1 MGNTDDRLIR
11 VGFDFT
17 SGAWQ
22 GAGIGRVTRGL
33 LRELI
38 NRDTGFACRP
48 FYPGVEPSERANDF
62 FQETPVRCRRIPISE
77 RLWLAVSQKLR
88 APIPMQLAL
97 GRFDVYH
104 GPDFVVPVWPGM
116 RSVVTVHDLSYVTHP
131 ETAHPAQ
138 KRYLDSATPRA
149 IERSSRVIAVSE
161 ATRSDVIDVYNARP
175 ELVHV
180 VHNGLDPFFS
190 EPSSPDS
197 LHRAGRMVGSFPCFA
212 LSVGTIQPRKNLPTM
227 AAAVGLARRR
237 GLDIH
242 LVHVGAEGWLSDEV
256 HSGIAEVDDGFVH
269 FLGPLD
275 DRLLKALYQL
285 ARVTLAVSKA
295 EGFMIPIIESMAMGT
310 PVITSNVSSMPE
322 VAASAALLASP
333 DNPDEIA
340 EGIVE
345 LVDQPGLA
353 ESLKSRGRLRA
364 AEFTWEAAAEKTETV
379 YRAALESS

>member
-1 MGNTDDRLIR
+1 MGNTGDRLIR
-11 VGFDFT
+11 IGFDFT

-33 LRELI
+33 LQKLLK
-38 NRDTGFACRP
+38 RDTGFAYQP
-48 FYPGVEPSERANDF
+48 FYPGVEPSERAIDF
-62 FQETPVRCRRIPISE
+62 FRKTPVRCRRIPMSE

-88 APIPMQLAL
+88 VPVPMQLAL

-104 GPDFVVPVWPGM
+104 GPDFVVPAWPGM
-116 RSVVTVHDLSYVTHP
+116 RSVVTVHDLTYVTHP

-161 ATRSDVIDVYNARP
+161 ATRSDVIDVYNVRP

-197 LHRAGRMVGSFPCFA
+197 LGRARQLVGSFPLFA

-227 AAAVGLARRR
+227 AKSVGLARRR

-256 HSGIAEVDDGFVH
+256 YSGVAEADDGFVH

-275 DRLLKALYQL
+275 DPLLKALYQL

-310 PVITSNVSSMPE
+310 PVITANVSSMPE
-322 VAASAALLASP
+322 VAGAAALLASP

-340 EGIVE
+340 EGIVR
-345 LVDQPGLA
+345 VFNQPGLA
-353 ESLKSRGRLRA
+353 ESLNSRGRLRA
-364 AEFTWEAAAEKTETV
+364 AEFTWEAAAEKTETA

>member
-1 MGNTDDRLIR
+1 MGNTDERLIR

-22 GAGIGRVTRGL
+22 SAGIGRVTRGL
-33 LRELI
+33 LAELLRR
-38 NRDTGFACRP
+38 NTGFGYRP
-48 FYPGVEPSERANDF
+48 FYPGLKPSEPANDF
-62 FQETPVRCRRIPISE
+62 FRATPARCRRIPMSE
-77 RLWLAVSQKLR
+77 RMWLGVSQKLR

-104 GPDFVVPVWPGM
+104 GPDFVIPVWPGM
-116 RSVVTVHDLSYVTHP
+116 RSVVTIHDLSYVTHP

-138 KRYLDSATPRA
+138 KRYLDSAVPRA
-149 IERSSRVIAVSE
+149 IERSRHVIAVSE
-161 ATRSDVIDVYNARP
+161 ATRADVIEIYNVRP

-190 EPSSPDS
+190 EPSSQDS
-197 LHRAGRMVGSFPCFA
+197 LDRARRLVDSFPLFA
-212 LSVGTIQPRKNLPTM
+212 LSVGTVQPRKNLPAM

-242 LVHVGAEGWLSDEV
+242 LVHVGAEGWLSDDV
-256 HSGIAEVDDGFVH
+256 HSGVAEVDDGFVH

-285 ARVTLAVSKA
+285 ARVTLTVSKA

-322 VAASAALLASP
+322 VAGGAALLAPP

-340 EGIVE
+340 DAIVRV
-345 LVDQPGLA
+345 VDQPDIA
-353 ESLKSRGRLRA
+353 ESLISRGRLRA
-364 AEFTWEAAAEKTETV
+364 AQFTWQDAAEKTETV

>member
-1 MGNTDDRLIR
+1 M
-11 VGFDFT
+11 
-17 SGAWQ
+17 
-22 GAGIGRVTRGL
+22 
-33 LRELI
+33 
-38 NRDTGFACRP
+38 
-48 FYPGVEPSERANDF
+48 
-62 FQETPVRCRRIPISE
+62 
-77 RLWLAVSQKLR
+77 WLAVSQKLR

-116 RSVVTVHDLSYVTHP
+116 RSVVTIHDLSYVTHP

-138 KRYLDSATPRA
+138 KRYLDSAAPRA
-149 IERSSRVIAVSE
+149 IERSRRVIAVSE
-161 ATRSDVIDVYNARP
+161 ATRSDVIEIYNVRP

-190 EPSSPDS
+190 EPGSQDS
-197 LHRAGRMVGSFPCFA
+197 LDRAGRLVDSFPLFA
-212 LSVGTIQPRKNLPTM
+212 LSVGTVQPRKNLPAM

-256 HSGIAEVDDGFVH
+256 HSGVAEVDDGFVH

-295 EGFMIPIIESMAMGT
+295 EGFMIPIIESMAMGA
-310 PVITSNVSSMPE
+310 PVITSNLSSMPE
-322 VAASAALLASP
+322 VAGEAALLAPP

-340 EGIVE
+340 DAIVRV
-345 LVDQPGLA
+345 VDQPDLA
-353 ESLKSRGRLRA
+353 ESLVSRGLLRA
-364 AEFTWEAAAEKTETV
+364 AEFTWQAAAEKTETV
-379 YRAALESS
+379 YRAALKSS

>member
-1 MGNTDDRLIR
+1 M
-11 VGFDFT
+11 
-17 SGAWQ
+17 
-22 GAGIGRVTRGL
+22 
-33 LRELI
+33 
-38 NRDTGFACRP
+38 
-48 FYPGVEPSERANDF
+48 SERM
-62 FQETPVRCRRIPISE
+62 
-77 RLWLAVSQKLR
+77 WLGVSQKLR

-104 GPDFVVPVWPGM
+104 GPDFVIPVWPGM
-116 RSVVTVHDLSYVTHP
+116 RSVVTIHDLSYVTHP
-131 ETAHPAQ
+131 ETAHPSQ
-138 KRYLDSATPRA
+138 KRYLDSAVPRA
-149 IERSSRVIAVSE
+149 IERSRHVIAVSE
-161 ATRSDVIDVYNARP
+161 ATRADVIEIYNVRP

-190 EPSSPDS
+190 EPSSQDS
-197 LHRAGRMVGSFPCFA
+197 LDGARRLVDSFPLFA
-212 LSVGTIQPRKNLPTM
+212 LSVGTVQPRKNLPAM

-256 HSGIAEVDDGFVH
+256 HSGVAEVDDGFVH

-285 ARVTLAVSKA
+285 ARVTLTVSKA

-322 VAASAALLASP
+322 VAGGAALLAPP

-340 EGIVE
+340 DAIVRV
-345 LVDQPGLA
+345 VDQPDIA
-353 ESLKSRGRLRA
+353 ESLISRGRLRA
-364 AEFTWEAAAEKTETV
+364 AQFTWQDAAKKTETV

>member
-1 MGNTDDRLIR
+1 MGNTDERLIQ

-22 GAGIGRVTRGL
+22 SAGIGRAARGL
-33 LRELI
+33 LSELLKR
-38 NRDTGFACRP
+38 NAGFDYRP
-48 FYPGVEPSERANDF
+48 FYPGLKPSEPANDF
-62 FQETPVRCRRIPISE
+62 FRRTPAQCCRIPISE

-88 APIPMQLAL
+88 VPIPMELAL

-104 GPDFVVPVWPGM
+104 GPDFVVPVWPRM
-116 RSVVTVHDLSYVTHP
+116 RSVVTIHDLSYVTHP

-138 KRYLDSATPRA
+138 KRYLDSAAPRA
-149 IERSSRVIAVSE
+149 IERSRRVIAVSE
-161 ATRSDVIDVYNARP
+161 ATRSDVIEIYDVKP
-175 ELVHV
+175 DLVHV

-190 EPSSPDS
+190 EPSSQDS
-197 LHRAGRMVGSFPCFA
+197 LDHASRLVDSFPLFA
-212 LSVGTIQPRKNLPTM
+212 LSVGTVQPRKNLPAM
-227 AAAVGLARRR
+227 AEAVGLARRR
-237 GLDIH
+237 GLDVH
-242 LVHVGAEGWLSDEV
+242 LVHVGADGWLSDEV
-256 HSGIAEVDDGFVH
+256 HSGVAESDDGFVH

-310 PVITSNVSSMPE
+310 PVITSDVSSMPE
-322 VAASAALLASP
+322 VAGGGALLAAP

-340 EGIVE
+340 DAIVRV
-345 LVDQPGLA
+345 VDQPDLA

-364 AEFTWEAAAEKTETV
+364 AQFTWQAAAEKTETV
-379 YRAALESS
+379 YRAALESP